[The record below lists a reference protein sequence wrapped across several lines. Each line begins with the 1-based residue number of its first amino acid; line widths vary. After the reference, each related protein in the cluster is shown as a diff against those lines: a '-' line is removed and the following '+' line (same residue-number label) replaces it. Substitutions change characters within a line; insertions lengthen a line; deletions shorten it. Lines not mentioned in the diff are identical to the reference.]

1 MSVSCDRSSVVLSRL
16 RCQDLHL
23 SRHTTTLDALASGPP
38 KTLHPVRA
46 DIPADNA
53 GRTLRS
59 FTYQAL
65 GQLAARQPQ
74 LFARDTSAAA
84 RFFQVKRAAL
94 SFHEFI

>member
-1 MSVSCDRSSVVLSRL
+1 MNTFEETNQFVCELG
-16 RCQDLHL
+16 
-23 SRHTTTLDALASGPP
+23 AE
-38 KTLHPVRA
+38 
-46 DIPADNA
+46 IPGDNA

-84 RFFQVKRAAL
+84 RFFQVQPRHA
-94 SFHEFI
+94 